1 MSQDNENIPN
11 DNHDL
16 QVIEETR
23 PAESLVNFFLFYAE
37 ANLSIMPDAGGRP
50 IDGGGGEQYSNTL
63 SEIYNINDSGD
74 DLVTA
79 DWEEEHDDDHEH
91 SLDGVDCNP
100 EEVDGVCICGP
111 QSTIHDTGNSIFK
124 TVLKQSAAYPTRF
137 NEVETDLYVQHMA
150 YNAEH
155 GITYEKKLY
164 SVGEDWVVDFANDQV
179 EL

>member
-1 MSQDNENIPN
+1 MIERQI
-11 DNHDL
+11 L
-16 QVIEETR
+16 VIEETR
-23 PAESLVNFFLFYAE
+23 PADSSAQFFQFYAE
-37 ANLSIMPDAGGRP
+37 ENLSIMPDAGGRP
-50 IDGGGGEQYSNTL
+50 IDGGGGEQFSNTL
-63 SEIYNINDSGD
+63 SEVYNINDAGHEFFP
-74 DLVTA
+74 
-79 DWEEEHDDDHEH
+79 DWVEEHDDDHEH

-111 QSTIHDTGNSIFK
+111 QSAIYDPSGGILK
-124 TVLKQSAAYPTRF
+124 TVMKQSALFPTRF

-155 GITYEKKLY
+155 GITYEKKIY